1 MLIACAQCAE
11 RPGVTF
17 SSRPF
22 RPQRSLIPTLCE
34 SMMEH
39 QYRLDFAGIY
49 DHTFMLHFPLHPFQ
63 PLVILKPAEITHYKS
78 VRKYK
83 GIFLQRGAISV

>member
-49 DHTFMLHFPLHPFQ
+49 DHTFMLHFPLHAFQ
-63 PLVILKPAEITHYKS
+63 YLVKKPAGILQYKS
-78 VRKYK
+78 VRKYEEK
-83 GIFLQRGAISV
+83 